1 MGEFGWVG
9 DDDKGQITIANGK
22 TNENYQK
29 PVKMK
34 IPDIKFS
41 VVIHSLHDDSIDL
54 INFIKTEPAGQFS
67 WKKKPAKKTQ
77 SPPIYHNNKYLFVYN
92 NEYNRQMG
100 IKYLCFINNCK
111 IFLGHFV
118 KF

>member
-9 DDDKGQITIANGK
+9 DDDKGQITIENGK

-67 WKKKPAKKTQ
+67 WKKKNQQKKRTRHQ
-77 SPPIYHNNKYLFVYN
+77 FTITTNIYLYITMNT
-92 NEYNRQMG
+92 
-100 IKYLCFINNCK
+100 I
-111 IFLGHFV
+111 V
-118 KF
+118 KWESNTYAL